1 MIVNPWNEK
10 ALVEDCEEGS
20 EAYIERYL
28 GEEYG
33 YNEWDRDKRKELI
46 RIDLFQVQE
55 AYEDGYAEAERI
67 FDAKL
72 DKLYGQVI
80 ELFKRATNDEL

>member
-1 MIVNPWNEK
+1 MINPWDGK
-10 ALVEDCEEGS
+10 PFVEDYEEGS

-46 RIDLFQVQE
+46 KIDLYQVQE

-67 FDAKL
+67 SDAKL
-72 DKLYGQVI
+72 DKLYGEVI
-80 ELFKRATNDEL
+80 ELFKKATAD

>member
-1 MIVNPWNEK
+1 MSNIGINPWLSCETEEELSEK
-10 ALVEDCEEGS
+10 YVD
-20 EAYIERYL
+20 RYL

-46 RIDLFQVQE
+46 RVGLYAVQE
-55 AYEDGYAEAERI
+55 AYEDGYAEAQRV

-72 DKLYGQVI
+72 DKLYGEVV
-80 ELFKRATNDEL
+80 ELFKRATNDE